1 MATKQAIYDEVDD
14 RRDEIISLLSSF
26 LEIQTE
32 NPPGR
37 NYREGAAFLDTVLS
51 EREYDVELVD
61 VPEDV
66 VERHY
71 PERSHL
77 ERVNVLGQK
86 VFGDGPNIHYTGHYD
101 VVPAGEDWTKDPF
114 NPTIE
119 DDRMYGR
126 GGSDMKSGIVAS
138 LFAIDVLEAINADLD
153 GSVTQSMTV
162 DEETG
167 GFTGLG
173 FLAQQGH
180 LDGTDYCIYT
190 ECFDSSRVCLGHRGV
205 LKFKVVTQGRK
216 AHGCMAHD
224 GINAISTMNDFLT
237 RIEEYRT
244 ELHQRTTDLPVT
256 PPESRRADISVTM
269 MDAGYSENVVPD
281 RCTATFYRVLVPTES
296 IADVRNEIQE
306 LIRETEDSM
315 DSSLDYEEIMFAE
328 PTSVSQD
335 CKVSQTFAKNV
346 ESFYGDS
353 EFVISP
359 GSDDQRFVVNDAGI
373 DQCIVYGP
381 GRLEQAHVEDEYV
394 SIEDILTAIKVMAVS
409 TAQLIGDLDD

>member
-1 MATKQAIYDEVDD
+1 MATKRAIYDEVDT
-14 RRDEIISLLSSF
+14 RRDEIVSLLSSL
-26 LEIQTE
+26 LEIRTE

-37 NYREGAAFLDTVLS
+37 NYRNGAIFLERVLS
-51 EREYDVELVD
+51 KRGYDVELID

-66 VERHY
+66 VEHHY

-77 ERVNVLGQK
+77 ERVNVLGEK
-86 VFGDGPNIHYTGHYD
+86 AFGDGPNIHYTGHYD
-101 VVPAGEDWTKDPF
+101 VVPAGEDWTRDPF
-114 NPTIE
+114 DPTLE
-119 DDRMYGR
+119 GDRIYAR
-126 GGSDMKSGIVAS
+126 GASDMKSGIVAS
-138 LFAIDVLEAINADLD
+138 LVAIDVLEAVNAELE

-173 FLAQQGH
+173 YLAQEGH
-180 LDGTDYCIYT
+180 LDDTDYCVYT

-205 LKFKVVTQGRK
+205 LKFKVVTRGRK

-237 RIEEYRT
+237 RIEKYRT
-244 ELHQRTTDLPVT
+244 RLHQRTTELPVT
-256 PPESRRADISVTM
+256 PSESRRADISVTM

-281 RCTATFYRVLVPTES
+281 RCTATFYRMLVPTES
-296 IADVRNEIQE
+296 VADVRNEIRE
-306 LIRETEDSM
+306 LIRKTEGNTDA
-315 DSSLDYEEIMFAE
+315 SLDYEEIMFAE

-335 CKVSQTFAKNV
+335 CQISQAFARNI
-346 ESFYGDS
+346 ESFYGSS

-381 GRLEQAHVEDEYV
+381 GRLEQAHVEDEFV
-394 SIEDILTAIKVMAVS
+394 SVEDILTAIKVMAVS
-409 TAQLIGDLDD
+409 TAQLIGNLDE